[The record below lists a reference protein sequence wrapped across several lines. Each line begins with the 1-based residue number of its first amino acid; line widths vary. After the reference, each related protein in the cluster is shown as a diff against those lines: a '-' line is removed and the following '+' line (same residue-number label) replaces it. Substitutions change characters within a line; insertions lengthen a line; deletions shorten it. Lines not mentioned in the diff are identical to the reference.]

1 MYCKRDGGGEC
12 TAGKESVSWGR
23 GSILHKVAKEGL
35 TEDHTCEQILEEGG
49 KEQGDIRAERIP
61 GEGHG
66 QRKALKW
73 DIFIFSLVF

>member
-49 KEQGDIRAERIP
+49 KEQGDIWAERIP
-61 GEGHG
+61 GEGHD

-73 DIFIFSLVF
+73 EHTWHD